1 MQATP
6 IPHYVLETS
15 RVPFGY
21 EPTLICEEPSL
32 EEALATIAFLQ
43 SQEGAE
49 EFCYETCEA

>member
-32 EEALATIAFLQ
+32 EEALATVAFLR
-43 SQEGAE
+43 SQEGSE
-49 EFCYETCEA
+49 EFYYETCEA

>member
-1 MQATP
+1 MQANL

-21 EPTLICEEPSL
+21 EPTLICWEASL
-32 EEALATIAFLQ
+32 EDALATVAFLQ
-43 SQEGAE
+43 AQPDSE

>member
-1 MQATP
+1 MQTTP
-6 IPHYVLETS
+6 IPHCVLETS

-32 EEALATIAFLQ
+32 EDALATVAFLQ
-43 SQEGAE
+43 SQPDAS